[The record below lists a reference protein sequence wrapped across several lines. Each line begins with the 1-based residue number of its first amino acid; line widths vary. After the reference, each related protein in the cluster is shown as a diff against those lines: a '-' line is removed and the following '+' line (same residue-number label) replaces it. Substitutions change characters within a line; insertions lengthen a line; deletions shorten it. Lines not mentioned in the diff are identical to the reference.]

1 MPGIESV
8 PKSPENVCPKLNGM
22 KIPELTLTNSD
33 GADFDLTAAIRTKP
47 ASLVFYRDG
56 LVTPLQAAVDSVVG
70 ASSWPCCSV
79 ILQKLYNYIGSAV
92 NALVWRQERWNST

>member
-8 PKSPENVCPKLNGM
+8 PKSPEYVCPKLSGM

-33 GADFDLTAAIRTKP
+33 GADFDLTAAIKTKP
-47 ASLVFYRDG
+47 FYRDG
-56 LVTPLQAAVDSVVG
+56 LVTALQAAADSVVG

-92 NALVWRQERWNST
+92 NALVWRQERWNSI